1 MEFISVK
8 QLSNTGIDPWWLSD
22 LFLGFIT
29 MLLSIWRT
37 SFRYITMHGS
47 PKNQRTSSAT
57 QGWSSSLPNQIT
69 TGSLMVL
76 SWSLASCS
84 LRFFGISWAADSCD
98 SGFIISI
105 SRTDGYEKDEIPSQ
119 TWSIYNRRCLLWNE
133 SHMSHPYWWCW
144 SLM

>member
-1 MEFISVK
+1 MEFISVG
-8 QLSNTGIDPWWLSD
+8 QLSNTGINPWWLSD

-37 SFRYITMHGS
+37 SFWYITNAWFS
-47 PKNQRTSSAT
+47 EKSKNQFWYTRVVL
-57 QGWSSSLPNQIT
+57 LPPKSNNHR
-69 TGSLMVL
+69 SLMVL
-76 SWSLASCS
+76 SWSLAGCS
-84 LRFFGISWAADSCD
+84 LRFFEISWAADSCD

-105 SRTDGYEKDEIPSQ
+105 SRTDGYEKNEIPSQ
-119 TWSIYNRRCLLWNE
+119 TMGIYNRRCLLWHE